1 MASRKHPAGAS
12 KPARAH
18 GAQGPPPP
26 RRRRAA
32 GAGAGRKLLLG
43 SKLRSLRRDREMSQ
57 VELARRLGISASYL
71 NYIEHNQRA
80 VTADLLLRLV
90 QVFGGDLSSFTPED
104 EARLQSELAEMF
116 GDPLFASFDLRGAD
130 IAEVASS
137 SPAMGRAILALYRAW
152 RAARD
157 DRQAGLLPGKDGRLP
172 AVGRPPPEDD
182 VSDFVQ
188 DNLNHFPE
196 LETAAEQL
204 ARDADLGAGDIDR
217 HLVEYLARVH
227 RVRVDVVPSD
237 LARTMVRRYDPAA
250 RRLLLSEVLPPR
262 SRSFQL
268 AHQIALLGFRPVLDR
283 ALAQGRLGGADSE
296 VLARVALANYFA
308 GAVLMPYEAF
318 LSAARSVRYDIELL
332 GHRFRTSY
340 EQVCHRLTTLQRPGA
355 AGVPFHMI
363 RVDIAGNISKRFSA
377 SGIRFAR
384 YSGSCPRWNV
394 HTAFLSPGFI
404 RTQLSQMPDGTSYFC
419 MARTVRKEGG
429 GFRVPQSR
437 LAIGLGCEVRYAR
450 ELVYA
455 DGVELGNLDA
465 AVPIGVTC
473 RLCERLDCR
482 QRAFPPLQQGLSVD
496 ENIRGLSFY
505 VSPGGSGAGPEH

>member
-1 MASRKHPAGAS
+1 MAGRKAVKSAVRATRSIAGA
-12 KPARAH
+12 
-18 GAQGPPPP
+18 G
-26 RRRRAA
+26 RRRRAG

-43 SKLRSLRRDREMSQ
+43 SKLRSLRRERDMSQ

-90 QVFGGDLSSFTPED
+90 QVFGSDLSSFTPED
-104 EARLQSELAEMF
+104 EARLHAELAEMF
-116 GDPLFASFDLRGAD
+116 GDPLFKSYDLRSSD
-130 IAEVASS
+130 IEEVASS
-137 SPAMGRAILALYRAW
+137 SGSMGRARPALYRAW
-152 RAARD
+152 RAARE
-157 DRQAGLLPGKDGRLP
+157 DRQAEAVLGPGSGAP
-172 AVGRPPPEDD
+172 TTIGRPPPEDD

-196 LETAAEQL
+196 LELAAEQL
-204 ARDADLGAGDIDR
+204 ARDADLASGDIDR
-217 HLVEYLARVH
+217 HLVEYLGRVH

-237 LARTMVRRYDPAA
+237 LARSMVRRYDPSE

-268 AHQIALLGFRPVLDR
+268 AHQIALLGFRPVMDR
-283 ALAQGRLGGADSE
+283 YLAQGRLAGPDSE
-296 VLARVALANYFA
+296 VLARIALANYFA
-308 GAVLMPYEAF
+308 GAVLMPYDAF

-332 GHRFRTSY
+332 GHRFRTSF

-355 AGVPFHMI
+355 TGIPFHMI

-404 RTQLSQMPDGTSYFC
+404 RTQLSAMPDGTAYFC

-429 GFRVPQSR
+429 GFHVPQSR
-437 LAIGLGCEVRYAR
+437 LAIGLGCEIRYAR

-455 DGVELGNLDA
+455 DGFDLSHLEA

-473 RLCERLDCR
+473 RLCERMDCR
-482 QRAFPPLQQGLSVD
+482 QRAFPPLQHGLSVN

-505 VSPGGSGAGPEH
+505 VSPAPPDPGS

>member
-1 MASRKHPAGAS
+1 MAARKQPAGG
-12 KPARAH
+12 AR
-18 GAQGPPPP
+18 GARTKVSGAP
-26 RRRRAA
+26 RKRRAA
-32 GAGAGRKLLLG
+32 VSGAGRKLLLG
-43 SKLRSLRRDREMSQ
+43 SKLRSLRRDRDMTQ

-71 NYIEHNQRA
+71 NYIEHNQRS
-80 VTADLLLRLV
+80 VTARLLLQLA
-90 QVFGGDLSSFTPED
+90 QIFGSDLTAFAPED
-104 EARLQSELAEMF
+104 EARLRSELAEMF
-116 GDPLFASFDLRGAD
+116 GDPLFASYELRPAD
-130 IAEVASS
+130 ITEVASAS
-137 SPAMGRAILALYRAW
+137 NAMGRAILGLYRAW
-152 RAARD
+152 RAVRD
-157 DRQAGLLPGKDGRLP
+157 DRQAGGMPVPGMNG
-172 AVGRPPPEDD
+172 AAGSTASPPPEDD
-182 VSDFVQ
+182 VSDFIQ
-188 DNLNHFPE
+188 DNLNHFPD
-196 LETAAEQL
+196 LEAAAEQL

-237 LARTMVRRYDPAA
+237 LARTMVRRFDPAE

-283 ALAQGRLGGADSE
+283 YLSQGRLGGKDSE

-308 GAVLMPYEAF
+308 GAVLMPYDAF

-332 GHRFRTSY
+332 GHRFRTSF
-340 EQVCHRLTTLQRPGA
+340 EQICHRLTTLQRPGA
-355 AGVPFHMI
+355 SGVPFHMI

-404 RTQLSQMPDGTSYFC
+404 RTQLSQMPDGTAYFC

-437 LAIGLGCEVRYAR
+437 LAIGLGCDVRYAR

-455 DGVELGNLDA
+455 DGLQLANLDA

-473 RLCERLDCR
+473 RLCERMDCR
-482 QRAFPPLQQGLSVD
+482 QRAFPPLQHGLSVD

-505 VSPGGSGAGPEH
+505 VSPGSTGEGPGH